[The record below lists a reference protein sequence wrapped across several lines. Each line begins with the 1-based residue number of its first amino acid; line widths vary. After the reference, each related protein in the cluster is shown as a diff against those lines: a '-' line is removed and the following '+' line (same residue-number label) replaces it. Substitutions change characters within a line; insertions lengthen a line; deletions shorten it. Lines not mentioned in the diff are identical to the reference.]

1 MKPVW
6 KTVMKWGVLTALL
19 AYVVCMGAWARSR
32 ADEVRCPGIIVSTV
46 GSSPHMDSVTRAGV
60 LDEMARYPKPINGVP
75 ATRLDVAAV
84 ERYLSRLN
92 NLEDVECAITSDGHL
107 LIEVEPMIPEI
118 RVFTSTG
125 DSYYINKDGKRMDA
139 KVEFYADVPVVY
151 GDFTKAFPAKSVLPV
166 TRFISSDPD
175 MNAIVSAVVA
185 RDPDNI
191 ILIPRI
197 SGHVINFGDTTRLD
211 RKRAALLTAYR
222 QVMPYRG
229 WNVYDTISVKFRDQI
244 VATRRDKTPQLHGS
258 ITTEEID
265 LEEATLPTVDSGR
278 AITSPSQPPS
288 PDTSN
293 STPQP

>member
-19 AYVVCMGAWARSR
+19 TYVVCMGAWARSR
-32 ADEVRCPGIIVSTV
+32 ADELRCPGIIVSTK
-46 GSSPHMDSVTRAGV
+46 GASTHMDSVTRAGV
-60 LDEMARYPKPINGVP
+60 LDEMARYPNPINGVR

-92 NLEDVECAITSDGHL
+92 NLEEVECAVTSDGHL
-107 LIEVEPMIPEI
+107 LIEVESMVPEI
-118 RVFTSTG
+118 RVFTANG

-139 KVEFYADVPVVY
+139 KVEFFADVPVVY
-151 GDFTKAFPAKSVLPV
+151 GNFTDAWPATSVLPV
-166 TRFISSDPD
+166 TRFISSNPD
-175 MNAIVSAVVA
+175 MKTLISAVVA

-191 ILIPRI
+191 ILIPRV

-222 QVMPYRG
+222 QVLPYRG

-258 ITTEEID
+258 ITTEDID
-265 LEEATLPTVDSGR
+265 LEEATLPTVDSSL
-278 AITSPSQPPS
+278 AITVTAPSPS
-288 PDTSN
+288 PDSNTSP
-293 STPQP
+293 TP